1 MVVALGGLDA
11 LVALVAPALEREA
24 AGRCTA
30 RSLASSAS
38 RLLEA
43 SPEFHRVV
51 ASLTSRDGPGGKSDA
66 SAREAVREGAA
77 SFANRRFRDALAR
90 LDDACRRARCPELV
104 AEIHARRATAHL
116 KLAQVEARA
125 SGPWTA
131 RRARSLD
138 ARLRAAA
145 RECDRALR
153 TLDDDEASTA
163 REPGPVERREPS
175 SAGASRD
182 RTRAAAYLRRG
193 AARHALGDLER
204 ALEDVLSAE
213 ALLPLGSA
221 ASDAART
228 RADAIRRAK
237 PSKTSKAAASKTSK
251 AAPSAPPPAS
261 NAPSDSLAP
270 LAERDRS
277 PFVSAS
283 VEVRFRSSGI
293 GFGVFA
299 TRALPAGAAVLVEA
313 ARASTHADARARR
326 GRCGACFAA
335 LRLGE
340 CVACRGCAQRAYCAE
355 RCRDADARGAHGGG
369 RECDD
374 GGDGRRARD
383 SPTIARDDSKRT
395 NERDDE
401 RERLAASEDAGGA
414 PRDEDEA
421 APAAEG
427 RSSRGERV
435 RRGRRGRAIR
445 AGTWSTLLPREF
457 ALASRLMDA
466 ASEDEEDCDVE
477 EKEKEN
483 EKDESLPEAAIR
495 GGGEEAATARRPLPR
510 ARPRT
515 WRDLCDGAARWDAT
529 AAEDRTRFAVAAAT
543 TARCRRGGYPN
554 EEASPSDTSSS
565 AVAGE
570 AADVADATLRALA
583 NAFAIRR
590 ADRADA
596 ALADG
601 GAFFPGSG
609 PGSDF
614 SDFSDFF
621 AASFLELGVAPEPAA
636 TGVFLV
642 ASRINH
648 SCRPNA
654 HAVFDADLTATVRV
668 VRRVA
673 AGEEIT
679 VSYGPTTDSTPER
692 AERRRRLGASHAFEC
707 ACAAC
712 DDDGAER
719 SDERSDAASN
729 ASNPSS
735 DASDA
740 ARGEKKEEA
749 AADAADEA
757 RAVFDDPSSDVA
769 DRRAALA
776 NLTLWHD
783 AVAPGLRA
791 SRDRIRDRK
800 HGDEG
805 SSDAKTFRVDDARLL
820 ASLCDAKA
828 RGLLSVADAFRDRRR
843 ASSVERR
850 ASAYACAREATD
862 ALALACGCATAAGG
876 EEGEAS
882 ERGDGEEE
890 EEEGEVGRR
899 RCPPPL
905 AIERAR
911 LAAAAAAAGARGD
924 AAALARR
931 AIAALRRVGTGAG
944 VEGRA
949 LEVAEEVARWAELAW
964 DR

>member
-24 AGRCTA
+24 AGPCTA

-43 SPEFHRVV
+43 SPEFRRVV

-90 LDDACRRARCPELV
+90 LDDACRRARCPALV

-175 SAGASRD
+175 SVGASRD

-237 PSKTSKAAASKTSK
+237 PSKPSK
-251 AAPSAPPPAS
+251 AAPSPPPPAS

-383 SPTIARDDSKRT
+383 SPTSARDDSKRT
-395 NERDDE
+395 SERDDE

-427 RSSRGERV
+427 RSSRGERC
-435 RRGRRGRAIR
+435 RRGRRGRAIRIR

-466 ASEDEEDCDVE
+466 ASEDEEDDDDAE
-477 EKEKEN
+477 EKEN

-495 GGGEEAATARRPLPR
+495 AGVERVLGGGEEAATARRLLPR

-554 EEASPSDTSSS
+554 EEASPSDASSS

-596 ALADG
+596 AFADG

-654 HAVFDADLTATVRV
+654 HAVFDADLMATVRV

-712 DDDGAER
+712 DDADAER
-719 SDERSDAASN
+719 SDERSAER
-729 ASNPSS
+729 
-735 DASDA
+735 SDA
-740 ARGEKKEEA
+740 ARGERKKEA

-783 AVAPGLRA
+783 AVAHGLRA
-791 SRDRIRDRK
+791 SRDRIRDRQ

-828 RGLLSVADAFRDRRR
+828 RGLLSVADALRDRRR

-882 ERGDGEEE
+882 ERGDGKEE

-944 VEGRA
+944 AEGRA
-949 LEVAEEVARWAELAW
+949 LEVAEEVARWAEGGA
-964 DR
+964 